1 MKFVIHLELWQLSQS
16 CQNFLK
22 ENAG

>member
-22 ENAG
+22 EKAG